1 MNWQIRPY
9 FQKFDYI
16 FFKLHWGAKS
26 VPSHTPV
33 EVVALDSSE
42 KKRPRSESLDRPA
55 KRFKSRPFRDGS
67 SSQATLTS
75 AQPSITGS
83 TTSAVKVQSNVSPEG
98 VNSDA
103 GTTVSNSTTKVN
115 STGQQLKHHYRD
127 PVRIPGENKNG
138 SYVYV
143 FPHAKECISLS
154 HKIRFPVIIDIFKQN
169 LHEYSEMALK
179 HPAMTEYELKMC
191 GTSMNTAKPSILI
204 YHPETDEKTGQK
216 IIRLLSRPH
225 IRQQYRLNPCFDIYW
240 FSGPEFSYFGRPMDS
255 LSIRIQDSYIP
266 GALLSVMLVIGFDDQ
281 NSERD
286 TEHEGTVAGTS
297 PALNEDEDE
306 ERNRDILRFGAV
318 EYDLSELRKYDSM
331 DKQDELP
338 QVIRQHT
345 GPPGNA
351 HDQSEG
357 FMDTSEAKV
366 VINPN
371 RAWGRSQGPEWNND
385 PNLDW
390 ALVEIGKSEQWEA
403 DKIDLAMHDVPG
415 LGYQSR
421 DVQVVTSRGP
431 LYGTISSI
439 PSFIANSNNLGS
451 LCKVWAVSL
460 VDSSQMSVGDSGALV
475 IDSITKKP
483 YGYVIGINYF
493 QELYVIPLEPVLEQ
507 ISQMMPAS
515 NGNPEI
521 FMGLVSSPVPGPLT
535 RDRKYSRL
543 TRRLSRYWPRTQAH
557 NVNASFYETPW
568 LEDDLFDTT
577 K

>member
-1 MNWQIRPY
+1 
-9 FQKFDYI
+9 
-16 FFKLHWGAKS
+16 
-26 VPSHTPV
+26 
-33 EVVALDSSE
+33 
-42 KKRPRSESLDRPA
+42 
-55 KRFKSRPFRDGS
+55 
-67 SSQATLTS
+67 
-75 AQPSITGS
+75 
-83 TTSAVKVQSNVSPEG
+83 
-98 VNSDA
+98 
-103 GTTVSNSTTKVN
+103 
-115 STGQQLKHHYRD
+115 
-127 PVRIPGENKNG
+127 
-138 SYVYV
+138 
-143 FPHAKECISLS
+143 
-154 HKIRFPVIIDIFKQN
+154 
-169 LHEYSEMALK
+169 
-179 HPAMTEYELKMC
+179 
-191 GTSMNTAKPSILI
+191 
-204 YHPETDEKTGQK
+204 
-216 IIRLLSRPH
+216 
-225 IRQQYRLNPCFDIYW
+225 
-240 FSGPEFSYFGRPMDS
+240 
-255 LSIRIQDSYIP
+255 
-266 GALLSVMLVIGFDDQ
+266 
-281 NSERD
+281 
-286 TEHEGTVAGTS
+286 
-297 PALNEDEDE
+297 
-306 ERNRDILRFGAV
+306 
-318 EYDLSELRKYDSM
+318 M

-338 QVIRQHT
+338 QVIRQYT
-345 GPPGNA
+345 GLPGNA

-371 RAWGRSQGPEWNND
+371 RVWGRSQGPEWNND

-390 ALVEIGKSEQWEA
+390 ALIEIGKSEQWEA